1 MTKGKKVEEE
11 LILEEKSNKKESKA
25 EKSAELFVAENNS
38 TNDNLAS
45 GEVELQETV
54 QETVQELDIS
64 KEYAEE
70 KVKQALES
78 QSPKRK
84 RRSTI
89 INLCLLLVNIV
100 FMFFIVKGLIS
111 NLGDENISTVISQ
124 QGKKLWWLVGGLC
137 MYVVYMLVQVLMYF
151 VLIKDI
157 TGKKRMGLAYDVAVI
172 GKYYDNITPFAVG
185 GQPMQI
191 VRLAKSGIS
200 AGTSTSIPI
209 IKMMF
214 NSAMNVIVAAIFFIF
229 GVPRITFSTPL
240 NEILFLI
247 LIILGV
253 IGLLITAIVVLFT
266 FLIASGNLI
275 TRSFISGV
283 LRIGYKLKLVKNYR
297 QSFQKILNQVTEY
310 KVSFKFM
317 WKNKKTLFKVLALSL
332 FECMSY
338 AMIPYFV
345 VQAFVTTIDISPML
359 FLVICISE
367 YYICTMASS
376 FIPLPGGTGIMEI
389 SFIFLF
395 GIVLGNNIVWALLAY
410 RIISYYL
417 LLAHGFLHE
426 VGGMIYSAVK
436 NKKQLKKKE
445 SC

>member
-11 LILEEKSNKKESKA
+11 LILEEKFNKKESKA

-38 TNDNLAS
+38 TNDNLAR
-45 GEVELQETV
+45 GEVELQEAV

-100 FMFFIVKGLIS
+100 FMFFIVKGLIL

>member
-64 KEYAEE
+64 EEYAEE

-89 INLCLLLVNIV
+89 INLCLLLVNLV

-124 QGKKLWWLVGGLC
+124 QGKKLWWLVGGIG
-137 MYVVYMLVQVLMYF
+137 MYAVYMLVQVLMYF

-332 FECMSY
+332 FECLSY

-395 GIVLGNNIVWALLAY
+395 GIVLGSNIVWALLAY

-426 VGGMIYSAVK
+426 VGGIVYSAVK